1 MVTVVGPVAF
11 DDDHFL
17 GVVAEHTGGQQA
29 GHARAEHDRPPH
41 DHRTVGRPQRVA
53 DLGEPAGP

>member
-11 DDDHFL
+11 DDEHFL
-17 GVVAEHTGGQQA
+17 GVVAEHSGGHQA
-29 GHARAEHDRPPH
+29 GDARAEHDRASH
-41 DHRTVGRPQRVA
+41 DRRTVGRPQRGA